1 MAKSAKGA
9 KGAKGAKKAHRHKF
23 RNEMRPSRAS
33 SSRAATGGGAAG
45 PKQTLSRGES
55 LLWGVGGAAIT
66 AVACAFAAREDV
78 MPLQLANGLMA
89 AVGGTAAVVADN
101 PHLQAVGQG
110 AALAAGAQLGLTFID
125 NHYQETR
132 PPKPVI
138 AAKGAAKSDGKR
150 QAESLPPGA
159 LEAAYE
165 RARRRMAMAEAAS
178 QVAA

>member
-1 MAKSAKGA
+1 MAKSAKG
-9 KGAKGAKKAHRHKF
+9 KGAKKAHRHKF
-23 RNEMRPSRAS
+23 RNDMRPGRKSKSDSHTGTAGLTLGSHRA
-33 SSRAATGGGAAG
+33 
-45 PKQTLSRGES
+45 LSRGEN

-78 MPLQLANGLMA
+78 MPIQLANGLMA
-89 AVGGTAAVVADN
+89 AVGGTTAVVAAN
-101 PHLQAVGQG
+101 PRLQAVGQG

-125 NHYQETR
+125 SHYQGTL
-132 PPKPVI
+132 PPKPVV
-138 AAKGAAKSDGKR
+138 AVKGAAKPDGKR

-178 QVAA
+178 QMAA

>member
-1 MAKSAKGA
+1 MAKKA
-9 KGAKGAKKAHRHKF
+9 KGAKGAKKAHRHSY
-23 RNEMRPSRAS
+23 RNDMRPSRAS
-33 SSRAATGGGAAG
+33 SSRAATAGATVGAH
-45 PKQTLSRGES
+45 PKLSRGQS

-89 AVGGTAAVVADN
+89 AVGGTAAVIAEN
-101 PHLQAVGQG
+101 PHIQAVGQG

-125 NHYQETR
+125 SHYQTTL
-132 PPKPVI
+132 PPKPVVATK
-138 AAKGAAKSDGKR
+138 AAPKPDPKR

-178 QVAA
+178 QMAA

>member
-1 MAKSAKGA
+1 MAKSA

-23 RNEMRPSRAS
+23 RNDMRPSRAS
-33 SSRAATGGGAAG
+33 SSRAATAGAPTG
-45 PKQTLSRGES
+45 SPRTLTRGQN
-55 LLWGVGGAAIT
+55 LLWGVGGAAFAA
-66 AVACAFAAREDV
+66 AVCAFAAREDV
-78 MPLQLANGLMA
+78 MPLQLANGLLA

-125 NHYQETR
+125 SHYQTTL
-132 PPKPVI
+132 PPKPIV
-138 AAKGAAKSDGKR
+138 ATKGAAKPDAKR

-165 RARRRMAMAEAAS
+165 RARRRMAMAEAAG
-178 QVAA
+178 QMAA